1 MDKVKSLSA
10 AEWTVM
16 SALWDDE
23 PLMISEIAGKI
34 GKETNWSYSTVA
46 TYISRLCDKGILTYK
61 ERGKRRL
68 YYPAVS
74 IDDCVQAESNSI
86 SERMAKVG
94 TKKLL
99 IHMIKDAGLTD
110 QDKDE
115 LLELIDE
122 LKSR

>member
-1 MDKVKSLSA
+1 MGNMKALSA

-16 SALWDDE
+16 SALWGDE

-34 GKETNWSYSTVA
+34 EGETGWGYSTIA
-46 TYISRLCDKGILTYK
+46 TYISRLCDKGFLTYK

-74 IDDCVQAESNSI
+74 VDDCVRAESKNI

-99 IHMIKDAGLTD
+99 VHMIRDATLTD
-110 QDKDE
+110 QDKEE